1 MFGYQTWPSVNSLK
15 RDDEPVIA
23 IDAVSTGALAARA
36 YLRSVVF
43 VEGTEQQATEAA
55 LGDHAQNL
63 FEFVNAPWAK
73 DMFCSTPMQD
83 ATSSSCKVSSP
94 PCFHI

>member
-43 VEGTEQQATEAA
+43 VEGTE
-55 LGDHAQNL
+55 H
-63 FEFVNAPWAK
+63 
-73 DMFCSTPMQD
+73 
-83 ATSSSCKVSSP
+83 
-94 PCFHI
+94 